1 MNLKETI
8 ISSFFYHLILFLL
21 MVAVSSR
28 TTGLS
33 SGFQNIV
40 SVDLAIDDKDRP
52 GVALNPSDNPPL
64 SSEEEVSLPDEAV
77 TIQPEDSM
85 EKPESERNVETITES
100 AKIGNAEKMPAQ
112 TGEFTSLEAYHQFI
126 LLHKKVFGQKAGS
139 KVNELLGEALK
150 SNTRQ
155 FYGGTAVVSLT
166 FGLDGTLSEVL
177 VTSESPDLKAFL
189 EEIGWGALPTP
200 AQYPLKFT
208 GVQITFTVLQGYMSF
223 KIDAL

>member
-1 MNLKETI
+1 
-8 ISSFFYHLILFLL
+8 
-21 MVAVSSR
+21 
-28 TTGLS
+28 
-33 SGFQNIV
+33 
-40 SVDLAIDDKDRP
+40 
-52 GVALNPSDNPPL
+52 
-64 SSEEEVSLPDEAV
+64 
-77 TIQPEDSM
+77 M

>member
-64 SSEEEVSLPDEAV
+64 SSEEGVSLPDEAV

-85 EKPESERNVETITES
+85 EKPESARNVETTTES

-155 FYGGTAVVSLT
+155 FYGGTAIVSLT

>member
-28 TTGLS
+28 TTALS
-33 SGFQNIV
+33 GGFQNIV
-40 SVDLAIDDKDRP
+40 SVDLTIDDKDLP
-52 GVALNPSDNPPL
+52 GAALNPSDNPPL

-85 EKPESERNVETITES
+85 EKPESARSVETITES

>member
-1 MNLKETI
+1 MNLRETI
-8 ISSFFYHLILFLL
+8 ISSCFCHLILFLL
-21 MVAVSSR
+21 MVAASSH

-33 SGFQNIV
+33 AGFQNMLA
-40 SVDLAIDDKDRP
+40 VDLTIDDKDLS
-52 GVALNPSDNPPL
+52 GAAINPADSLPESSD
-64 SSEEEVSLPDEAV
+64 EGVSLPDEAV

-85 EKPESERNVETITES
+85 EEPEPERNVNTITEG
-100 AKIGNAEKMPAQ
+100 AKIGNVENMPAQ
-112 TGEFTSLEAYHQFI
+112 TGEFTSLEAYQRFI
-126 LLHKKVFGQKAGS
+126 LLHKKVFGQKTGS
-139 KVNELLGEALK
+139 KINELLGEALK

-155 FYGGTAVVSLT
+155 FYGGTAIVSLT
-166 FGLDGTLSEVL
+166 FGLDGTLSGVL